1 MGSAFTQNRFIM
13 FIVALGLCLLIANL
27 SLAFADQKGVV
38 LSADGERRLIDL
50 PPSAFAGVP
59 HDPSAQGGSPGWV
72 MPTRTSTEW
81 FPRQPL
87 LREPFTQR
95 EAPRHEVEKELE
107 PGDSTAA
114 LIFQPS
120 LSDFYPQALDA
131 FRWFDAIPPNDLTP
145 PDTNVAVGPSR
156 VVVVTNDDWA
166 IYDRNGS
173 EQFRVDMNTW
183 RNSNDFFFDP
193 RVVYDYWNG
202 RWVILY
208 LRGRGTNFSQG
219 SWWTLMIS
227 DDSNPHG
234 NWIIY
239 DFNARFDGGTE
250 RNQWVDF
257 PHLGFD
263 NEAVYLSGN
272 MYDVGGG
279 FRYAKVRILWKS
291 QIYSGAAAPWY
302 DFWNLPA
309 TIAPAQGY
317 RIVTSPRWHYWAHIP
332 GGGGNY
338 VRVYRIENPTAWHQ
352 GSGTPNLVTQAD
364 IAVGA
369 YSPPPNAREPGRGRV
384 LWTVDNRIMD
394 KSRLN
399 FPYLYTC
406 HHVGVS
412 SGQAVGSKY
421 YRLDVSNNTAPRDAL
436 LWFGVTLDG
445 FFPTLE
451 ATRDEDMALGL
462 NISNGDA
469 GNPYYVTFAVYP
481 WLEGDANIG
490 GGIALRFGNGVA
502 GAGSTAN
509 RWGDYSGSHLDSCDY
524 RTVWLAGEHAR
535 TNTWMTSAH
544 EITLRKIRSALSCAY
559 VAGQRGATVT
569 LSATLTRTDTNAGI
583 ANALVAF
590 SVDGNFVGNAITNSS
605 GVAQL
610 NYTIPSGF
618 SFGNHTIAVEFNYC
632 PSNDQFSWSRSE
644 CILRV
649 LLEVGDAGDLPETSQ
664 STPSGALPIID
675 GIMGD
680 NDVDMYAIFLPNPA
694 AFSATTVGGAGFD
707 TQLWLF
713 DSAGKGIVFNDDSGS
728 AQSTIDNSSG
738 CLTGRPAG
746 VYYLAISRYNRDAVG
761 CGGGLIWNNTPFGTV
776 RCPDGSERTSR
787 VNGWSGGTAAGG
799 VYTITL
805 TNAQGANRGDPA
817 DCCVAHN
824 GDVTGDGCVDDADL
838 LRVLFAF
845 GNTGSNLGRVDV
857 NCDGVVDDADLLRVL
872 FSFGSGC

>member
-1 MGSAFTQNRFIM
+1 MKPACTQYRLAKMLGVLLLSAGSL
-13 FIVALGLCLLIANL
+13 VV
-27 SLAFADQKGVV
+27 FADQKGVV

-50 PPSAFAGVP
+50 PPSAFEGIP
-59 HDPSAQGGSPGWV
+59 HDPSAQGGSPGGV
-72 MPTRTSTEW
+72 MPVFVSTEW

-87 LREPFTQR
+87 LREPFPQR

-114 LIFQPS
+114 QIFQPS

-145 PDTNVAVGPSR
+145 PDTNVAVGPSH

-183 RNSNDFFFDP
+183 LNSSDFFFDP
-193 RVVYDYWNG
+193 RVVYDYWNS

-208 LRGRGTNFSQG
+208 LRLRGSGGSQG

-239 DFNARFDGGTE
+239 DFNARLDGSTE
-250 RNQWVDF
+250 WNQWVDF

-279 FRYAKVRILWKS
+279 FRYAKVRILWKN
-291 QIYSGAAAPWY
+291 QIYNGATAYWY

-317 RIVTSPRWHYWAHIP
+317 RVAISPRRHYWAHIP
-332 GGGGNY
+332 GRGGNY

-364 IAVGA
+364 ITVGA

-399 FPYLYTC
+399 YPYLYTC
-406 HHVGVS
+406 HHVGLS

-436 LWFGVTLDG
+436 IWFGTGYDG

-451 ATRDEDMALGL
+451 ATRDEDMAMGL
-462 NISNGDA
+462 NISNGDL

-481 WLEGDANIG
+481 WLEGDPGIG
-490 GGIALRFGNGVA
+490 SGIGLRFGSGVA
-502 GAGSTAN
+502 GGSTAN
-509 RWGDYSGSHLDSCDY
+509 RWGDYSGSHLDPCDY

-535 TNTWMTSAH
+535 PNTWMTSAH
-544 EITLRKIRSALSCAY
+544 EITLRKIRSALSCAN

-583 ANALVAF
+583 ANAPVAF
-590 SVDGNFVGNAITNSS
+590 YVDGSFVGNATTNSS

-610 NYTIPSGF
+610 NYTIPGGF
-618 SFGNHTIAVEFNYC
+618 SFGNHTITVEFNYC

-644 CILRV
+644 CTLRV
-649 LLEVGDAGDLPETSQ
+649 LLEVGDAGDLPETAQ
-664 STPSGALPIID
+664 STPGGALPVID
-675 GIMGD
+675 GVMGE
-680 NDVDMYAIFLPNPA
+680 NDVDMYAIYLPNPA

-713 DSAGKGIVFNDDSGS
+713 DSAGKGIVFNDDTSTT
-728 AQSTIDNSSG
+728 ASTIDNSSG

-746 VYYLAISRYNRDAVG
+746 VYYLAISRYNRDALG
-761 CGGGLIWNNTPFGTV
+761 CGGGLIWNNSPFDTV
-776 RCPDGSERTSR
+776 RCPDGPERTSR
-787 VNGWSGGTAAGG
+787 VNSWTGTTTAGGT
-799 VYTITL
+799 YTITL

-817 DCCVAHN
+817 DCCIAHN
-824 GDVTGDGCVDDADL
+824 GDVDANGCVDDADL
-838 LRVLFAF
+838 LAVLFAF
-845 GNTGSNLGRVDV
+845 GSTGSNLGRVDV
-857 NCDGVVDDADLLRVL
+857 NCDNVVDDADLLQVL
-872 FSFGSGC
+872 FNFGSGC